1 MNFVLFLE
9 VLLVVSSIL
18 RFVDFESTFSTVE
31 VDMLLVVKKFK
42 CFLTIYIFFIY
53 IFWVTYPNGCEVK
66 SFD

>member
-42 CFLTIYIFFIY
+42 CFLTIYIFFI
-53 IFWVTYPNGCEVK
+53 
-66 SFD
+66 